1 MRLIN
6 VPSRSTVT
14 VTVSP
19 AASAGLASRPCRPQS
34 SARHPPPQVP
44 DPSTSPGS
52 TQVPRDACATI
63 SPHENAIEAKV
74 SWPIWVPLTDAVMGK
89 SKDLAARADSSSS
102 GVTSTGP
109 NVVAVSFPFTGPSRN
124 TVYLRGHDWAAV
136 QRWGVAVVGVFE
148 LVVRH
153 VAFDDSRVGARAA
166 RGEQLMEDFGGDA
179 DFGVADHLRGKNQGG
194 LQWFGG
200 LPEVIG

>member
-1 MRLIN
+1 MCGFAYAGRGRSCPG
-6 VPSRSTVT
+6 PSHRRI
-14 VTVSP
+14 SP
-19 AASAGLASRPCRPQS
+19 ARG
-34 SARHPPPQVP
+34 
-44 DPSTSPGS
+44 
-52 TQVPRDACATI
+52 
-63 SPHENAIEAKV
+63 
-74 SWPIWVPLTDAVMGK
+74 
-89 SKDLAARADSSSS
+89 
-102 GVTSTGP
+102 
-109 NVVAVSFPFTGPSRN
+109 N

-153 VAFDDSRVGARAA
+153 FAFDDSRVGARAA
-166 RGEQLMEDFGGDA
+166 RGEQLMEDFGGDT

>member
-1 MRLIN
+1 
-6 VPSRSTVT
+6 VFSREML
-14 VTVSP
+14 
-19 AASAGLASRPCRPQS
+19 AGVARVRTARRKSRARP
-34 SARHPPPQVP
+34 
-44 DPSTSPGS
+44 
-52 TQVPRDACATI
+52 
-63 SPHENAIEAKV
+63 
-74 SWPIWVPLTDAVMGK
+74 
-89 SKDLAARADSSSS
+89 
-102 GVTSTGP
+102 
-109 NVVAVSFPFTGPSRN
+109 N

-153 VAFDDSRVGARAA
+153 FAFDDSRVGARAA

>member
-1 MRLIN
+1 VLRY
-6 VPSRSTVT
+6 
-14 VTVSP
+14 
-19 AASAGLASRPCRPQS
+19 G
-34 SARHPPPQVP
+34 QVRKHGQG
-44 DPSTSPGS
+44 GS
-52 TQVPRDACATI
+52 
-63 SPHENAIEAKV
+63 
-74 SWPIWVPLTDAVMGK
+74 
-89 SKDLAARADSSSS
+89 
-102 GVTSTGP
+102 
-109 NVVAVSFPFTGPSRN
+109 SRN

-153 VAFDDSRVGARAA
+153 FAFDDSRVGARAA